1 MAERNMDKGMR
12 IIMEK
17 LENHLN
23 DYRLKKKLQMLYIFC
38 VLFPLVVTD
47 GVILYDLIRLER
59 QRQQYEMENVA
70 SAVQYNLSNT
80 VEHSAATAK
89 NIYLNRYIENF
100 LNVQFGSA
108 LDYVMGRQR
117 FMKDTLFESSL
128 GMDNTKLTM
137 YADNE
142 TIVNGGEFSRISAA
156 RGTGWYERL
165 QESGEDMLFLF
176 YYDDGKSPA
185 VDGKRKLL
193 FLRKMN
199 FFHNSPCEKVLKIEM
214 DYSNMVRD
222 LERMH
227 YEQPVYICRD
237 GEILLSNEGH
247 NSVLQN
253 FEGFTDVDRVGFE
266 KEITLYGEKLQI
278 YVLKTPGSIL
288 PFLRENIILIGP
300 LLLVNIILPWFLMR
314 QIDRSITVR
323 IGELSRVFESVGK
336 DRMTELS
343 RVRGKD
349 EIGSLMLNYNRM
361 AVRMNDLIQTVY
373 KDKLKEQEMDI
384 ARQSAE
390 LLALRSQINP
400 HFLFNALESIRMHS
414 ILKGE
419 YETADMVEK
428 LAVMERQ
435 NVDWGVDDVEIGKE
449 MEFVEAYLGLQK
461 YRFGDRLSYE
471 LSVAPDC
478 VAVRIPKLTLVTFVE
493 NACVHGIESKTAPG
507 WIFVRI
513 YKENGI
519 LCIEVE
525 DTGDG
530 MEEDAL
536 ADILDKMRNASI
548 DRLREKGRVGILNA
562 CLRLKMMPACKAD
575 FHIESEKGTGTMIQI
590 RISPEMLSEPGGGEN
605 GHA

>member
-1 MAERNMDKGMR
+1 MR
-12 IIMEK
+12 MIMEK
-17 LENHLN
+17 LENRLN
-23 DYRLKKKLQMLYIFC
+23 DYRLKKKLQVLYIFC

-47 GVILYDLIRLER
+47 GVILYNLIRSER

-80 VEHSAATAK
+80 VEHSAAAAK
-89 NIYLNRYIENF
+89 NIYLNQYIENF
-100 LNVQFGSA
+100 LNTRFESE

-128 GMDNTKLTM
+128 GVDNTKLTM
-137 YADNE
+137 YADNDS
-142 TIVNGGEFSRISAA
+142 IINGGEFSRLSAV
-156 RGTGWYERL
+156 RETGWYERL
-165 QESGEDMLFLF
+165 QESGQDMLLLF

-185 VDGKRKLL
+185 VDAKRKIL

-199 FFHNSPCEKVLKIEM
+199 FFHNSPCEKVLKIEI
-214 DYSNMVRD
+214 DYGNVVRD

-227 YEQPVYICRD
+227 YELPVYLCKD
-237 GEILLSNEGH
+237 GRILLSNEGH
-247 NSVLQN
+247 NSVTQS
-253 FEGFTDVDRVGFE
+253 FESFTDIGRIGYE

-278 YVLKTPGSIL
+278 CVLKTPGSIL
-288 PFLRENIILIGP
+288 PVLQANIILIGL
-300 LLLVNIILPWFLMR
+300 LLLVNIVLPWFLMR
-314 QIDRSITVR
+314 LIDSSITVR
-323 IGELSRVFESVGK
+323 IGELGHVFESVGK
-336 DRMTELS
+336 DRLTELS
-343 RVRGKD
+343 RVRGRD
-349 EIGSLMLNYNRM
+349 EIGSLMQNYNRM

-414 ILKGE
+414 ILKRE

-435 NVDWGVDDVEIGKE
+435 NVDWSVDDVEIGKE

-471 LSVAPDC
+471 LSVEPDC
-478 VAVRIPKLTLVTFVE
+478 AAVRIPKLTLVTFVE

-513 YKENGI
+513 YRENGV

-530 MEEDAL
+530 MEEETL

-548 DRLREKGRVGILNA
+548 DRLRERGRVGILNA
-562 CLRLKMMPACKAD
+562 CLRLKMMPACSAD
-575 FHIESEKGTGTMIQI
+575 FYIESEKGAGTMIQI
-590 RISPEMLSEPGGGEN
+590 RISPETLSGPGGGKN
-605 GHA
+605 GYA

>member
-1 MAERNMDKGMR
+1 MR

-17 LENHLN
+17 LENRLN
-23 DYRLKKKLQMLYIFC
+23 DYRLKKKLQVLYIFC
-38 VLFPLVVTD
+38 VLFPLFVTD
-47 GVILYDLIRLER
+47 GVILYNLIQGER

-70 SAVQYNLSNT
+70 SAVQYNLTNT

-89 NIYLNRYIENF
+89 NIYLNRYIEDF
-100 LNVQFGSA
+100 LNTRFTSV

-128 GMDNTKLTM
+128 GMDNTQLTM

-156 RGTGWYERL
+156 REEKWYECL
-165 QESGEDMLFLF
+165 QESGQDMRLLF

-185 VDGKRKLL
+185 VDARRKIL
-193 FLRKMN
+193 FLRKMD
-199 FFHNSPCEKVLKIEM
+199 FFHNSPCEKVLKIEI
-214 DYSNMVRD
+214 DYSNVVRD

-227 YEQPVYICRD
+227 YELPVYICRD

-247 NSVLQN
+247 NSVM
-253 FEGFTDVDRVGFE
+253 EGFENFTDAGRAGYE

-278 YVLKTPGSIL
+278 CVLGTSGSIL
-288 PFLRENIILIGP
+288 PLLRENIVLIVL

-323 IGELSRVFESVGK
+323 IQALSHVFESVNQ
-336 DRMTELS
+336 DRLRELPG
-343 RVRGKD
+343 VRGRD
-349 EIGSLMLNYNRM
+349 EIGSLMHNYNRM
-361 AVRMNDLIQTVY
+361 AARMNDLIQTVY
-373 KDKLKEQEMDI
+373 KDKLKQQEMDI

-414 ILKGE
+414 ILKRE
-419 YETADMVEK
+419 YETADMVER

-435 NVDWGVDDVEIGKE
+435 NVDWSVDDVEIRKE

-471 LSVAPDC
+471 LSVEPDC
-478 VAVRIPKLTLVTFVE
+478 ASVRIPKLTLVTFVE

-513 YKENGI
+513 YRENEI

-530 MEEDAL
+530 LEEEVL

-562 CLRLKMMPACKAD
+562 CLRLKMMPACRTD
-575 FHIESEKGTGTMIQI
+575 FHIESEKGAGTMIQI
-590 RISPEMLSEPGGGEN
+590 RISQTAVSKPGGGKN
-605 GHA
+605 GYA